1 MYLKHAKS
9 LVDSSSSYVLNMPL
23 IWRFRFDH
31 HRSHLLKAAAC
42 GPRSGR
48 PAARLNERPEGIA
61 DAQDTG
67 TREQRTRGQGPRAPD
82 PLTRGPQRT
91 MDQDPG
97 TRGPGQSYEGPP
109 GQEPTLEKTPKALLN
124 NCTQKTEA
132 LSNAPPRVPAKQWA
146 TAPQKRSTSLQ
157 QLGSHANLLKARC
170 RSFQQLATSSHDWPA
185 LAHEP
190 LPRGT
195 KRPHKHRVK
204 ILNFKSS
211 P

>member
-109 GQEPTLEKTPKALLN
+109 GQEPTLEKNTQGPPEQLHPKNRSLKQCPPP
-124 NCTQKTEA
+124 CTRKTMGYC
-132 LSNAPPRVPAKQWA
+132 SSKTKYKPPAIGVTCQSSESPLQVLPAA
-146 TAPQKRSTSLQ
+146 
-157 QLGSHANLLKARC
+157 SHI
-170 RSFQQLATSSHDWPA
+170 QP
-185 LAHEP
+185 
-190 LPRGT
+190 
-195 KRPHKHRVK
+195 
-204 ILNFKSS
+204 
-211 P
+211 